1 MPSLTYNLIQAA
13 EKRSNNVLT
22 DECLFD
28 LMRQNEL
35 TMKYMLPDPPR
46 CPFISIPYTNPQTQI
61 PEACRPK
68 L

>member
-13 EKRSNNVLT
+13 GKRSNNVLT

-35 TMKYMLPDPPR
+35 TMNYMLPDPPR
-46 CPFISIPYTNPQTQI
+46 CPLFISIPYTNPQI